1 MRAVY
6 FDNGEAIL
14 REAQVADEGIT
25 VHVRSSGIC
34 GSDLHMLESKFPIKC
49 VVGHEIA
56 GVLDDGTAVAVEPM
70 VPCNGCNYCKAGD
83 YNLCQLGATMIL
95 GVGRNGG
102 MADEVR
108 VPKRCLTYLPSTL
121 DVKDGCLVEPL
132 AVAVHGMRMAGLN
145 GNQRVAVIG
154 GGTIGLCAVAVAK
167 AGSGTVGLSAK
178 HPHQTAAGS
187 LLGANKIEGEYDLVV
202 ECAGNPKAMN
212 QAVKICRPKGTILA
226 LGTQWEGLQFPQM
239 AAQSKE
245 ITVVFSTMYS
255 ASNSVRDFDVAAMLL
270 ARNPEIAKAL
280 ITHRYPLAEVSKAF
294 AVARDRQAG
303 AIKVVL
309 EP

>member
-6 FDNGEAIL
+6 FDNGEVIL

-34 GSDLHMLESKFPIKC
+34 GSDLHILESKFPIKC

-154 GGTIGLCAVAVAK
+154 L
-167 AGSGTVGLSAK
+167 
-178 HPHQTAAGS
+178 
-187 LLGANKIEGEYDLVV
+187 
-202 ECAGNPKAMN
+202 
-212 QAVKICRPKGTILA
+212 
-226 LGTQWEGLQFPQM
+226 
-239 AAQSKE
+239 
-245 ITVVFSTMYS
+245 
-255 ASNSVRDFDVAAMLL
+255 DV
-270 ARNPEIAKAL
+270 
-280 ITHRYPLAEVSKAF
+280 
-294 AVARDRQAG
+294 
-303 AIKVVL
+303 
-309 EP
+309 